1 MARNRC
7 ELAIIGGG
15 PAGMATAAQAAALG
29 VDCLVLDEQPAPGGQ
44 IYRGIETVETSRAG
58 DLRILG
64 EEYAEGAA
72 LAASFRAS
80 GATYEPASVVWQALE
95 DGRIGVSC

>member
-1 MARNRC
+1 MARTSC

-15 PAGMATAAQAAALG
+15 PAGMAAAARAAALG
-29 VDCLVLDEQPAPGGQ
+29 VDTIVLDEQPAPGGQ
-44 IYRGIETVETSRAG
+44 IYRAIETVQASRAD

-72 LAASFRAS
+72 LAACR
-80 GATYEPASVVWQALE
+80 TTT
-95 DGRIGVSC
+95 